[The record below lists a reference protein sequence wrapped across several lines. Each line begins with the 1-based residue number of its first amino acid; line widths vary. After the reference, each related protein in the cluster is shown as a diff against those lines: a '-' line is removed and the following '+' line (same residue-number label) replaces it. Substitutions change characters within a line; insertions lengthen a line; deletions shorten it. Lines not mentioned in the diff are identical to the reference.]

1 MGIPSTVSI
10 GAFLLFM
17 YYPYLLGST
26 VRIGI
31 EALTFIV
38 KKTVQLHTKR
48 ISCPR
53 NKKRETFYRNIREK
67 FSDQKNNPKTTK
79 NNKNTYQ

>member
-38 KKTVQLHTKR
+38 KKLCNYIQNEYHAQE
-48 ISCPR
+48 I
-53 NKKRETFYRNIREK
+53 KRERPSIEI
-67 FSDQKNNPKTTK
+67 
-79 NNKNTYQ
+79 